1 MFARTVGPKG
11 SSYRGGPPG
20 DATAELRRVNAVR
33 SAGRVDSAADD
44 CEAKLD
50 VFAMATGGLGGD
62 DPVSIAGRRN
72 CGRSPSERWRRT
84 AVFSAYEVLV
94 TRTDSERVRRALGPE
109 PYQAFLNLALA
120 LTRSVV
126 SKPSLKN
133 P

>member
-72 CGRSPSERWRRT
+72 CGRSGTDDCGSDRQSDGAEPLYFQRT
-84 AVFSAYEVLV
+84 RYS
-94 TRTDSERVRRALGPE
+94 
-109 PYQAFLNLALA
+109 
-120 LTRSVV
+120 
-126 SKPSLKN
+126 
-133 P
+133 